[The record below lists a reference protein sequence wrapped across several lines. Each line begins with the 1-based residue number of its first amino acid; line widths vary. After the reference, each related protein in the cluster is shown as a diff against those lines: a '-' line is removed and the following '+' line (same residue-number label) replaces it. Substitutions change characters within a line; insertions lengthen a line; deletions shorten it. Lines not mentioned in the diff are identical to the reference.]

1 MIDDVRTSRRV
12 GFGFGGGGG
21 RAAAPAPLYYFFIY
35 RKRKFWHRTTSP
47 RHSSPRAPA
56 DVAASSSSRRR
67 RRVVAMVDMKSLF
80 EAERARRI
88 EAKRATAAA
97 EETSSSNA
105 DEIRAA
111 PAPCDLSPR
120 TPLRLAD
127 HAVGAD
133 RGVAGLHYVPDF
145 LSADEEAAVLRG
157 VYAPDAASRWVAS
170 GQRRVQ
176 NWGGRPSELDV
187 AEPLPPFA
195 AALARAVSDAGVVAE
210 GAAPNHVLV
219 NEYRRPAGITPHND
233 GDIYNPRVGAS
244 PVRPP
249 RRRDRIVRFSESDHA
264 LTNHTSITNPPRDH
278 PQPSSP

>member
-1 MIDDVRTSRRV
+1 
-12 GFGFGGGGG
+12 
-21 RAAAPAPLYYFFIY
+21 
-35 RKRKFWHRTTSP
+35 
-47 RHSSPRAPA
+47 
-56 DVAASSSSRRR
+56 
-67 RRVVAMVDMKSLF
+67 MVDMKSLF

-219 NEYRRPAGITPHND
+219 NEY
-233 GDIYNPRVGAS
+233 
-244 PVRPP
+244 
-249 RRRDRIVRFSESDHA
+249 
-264 LTNHTSITNPPRDH
+264 
-278 PQPSSP
+278 

>member
-1 MIDDVRTSRRV
+1 
-12 GFGFGGGGG
+12 
-21 RAAAPAPLYYFFIY
+21 
-35 RKRKFWHRTTSP
+35 
-47 RHSSPRAPA
+47 
-56 DVAASSSSRRR
+56 
-67 RRVVAMVDMKSLF
+67 MVDMKSLF

-97 EETSSSNA
+97 EETSSSSPSNA
-105 DEIRAA
+105 DATLDEIRRAA

-157 VYAPDAASRWVAS
+157 VYAPDAAARWVAS
-170 GQRRVQ
+170 GRRRVQ
-176 NWGGRPSELDV
+176 NWGGRPSEVHV

-210 GAAPNHVLV
+210 GTAPNHVLV
-219 NEYRRPAGITPHND
+219 NEYRRPAGIAPHND

-244 PVRPP
+244 ASAPSRSTAAARSYTSANLNTCSPITRHQSSMRARSHRHP
-249 RRRDRIVRFSESDHA
+249 ERRRVDRLLGARR
-264 LTNHTSITNPPRDH
+264 PRV
-278 PQPSSP
+278 